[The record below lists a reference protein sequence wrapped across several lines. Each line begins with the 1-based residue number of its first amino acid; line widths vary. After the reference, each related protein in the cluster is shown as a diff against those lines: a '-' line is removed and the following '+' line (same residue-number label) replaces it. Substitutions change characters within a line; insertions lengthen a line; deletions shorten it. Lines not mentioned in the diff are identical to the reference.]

1 MPYYDNWGW
10 LSVAEIPGRHTD
22 TAAPTDI
29 PEGHAANWTG
39 HTWLVMPYSAPPTP
53 VAPEP
58 EPLVATRR
66 QVKLALLQIGL
77 LDTVEAAVAASGD
90 RHMQISYADAL
101 EFDRNDPFVVSLG
114 QALGKTDEEMDAVWS
129 LARTL

>member
-1 MPYYDNWGW
+1 MPYFDQWGW
-10 LSVAEIPGRHTD
+10 HTETVIEGRYTD
-22 TAAPTDI
+22 TPAPTDI

-39 HTWLVMPYSAPPTP
+39 HKWLVVPYFAPPTP

-77 LDTVEAAVAASGD
+77 LDTVEAAVEASGD
-90 RHMQISYADAL
+90 RPMQISYADAL